1 MKFGVISY
9 LLMNKIIEYI
19 DVMFIV
25 VSEKVVL
32 LKIDICVVY

>member
-1 MKFGVISY
+1 MKLGVTSY

-19 DVMFIV
+19 DVMPIA

-32 LKIDICVVY
+32 LKIDICAVY